1 MLNLQYLVEFVECPV
16 SRGEGGEDRAS
27 QLETASADA
36 EGGLKHDNGCCV
48 LAGS

>member
-16 SRGEGGEDRAS
+16 GGGESGEDRAS

-36 EGGLKHDNGCCV
+36 EGGLEHDDGCCV